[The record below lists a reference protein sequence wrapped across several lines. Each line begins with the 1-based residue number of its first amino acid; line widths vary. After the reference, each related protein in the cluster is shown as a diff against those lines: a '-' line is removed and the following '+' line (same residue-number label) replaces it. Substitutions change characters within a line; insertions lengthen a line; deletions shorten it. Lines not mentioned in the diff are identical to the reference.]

1 MRNFL
6 IRLVINMIALYITA
20 SLLPGISISGE
31 FGPLLLVAL
40 IFGIVNAIIKPIL
53 ILLTCPAVIVTLGIF
68 ILVINGLLLQI
79 TSSLSNGALVIEDF
93 GWAFVGG
100 IVMGIVGV
108 LVELGL
114 SALGLSEKKH

>member
-6 IRLVINMIALYITA
+6 IRLIINAIALSITA
-20 SLLPGISISGE
+20 SLLPGISVNG
-31 FGPLLLVAL
+31 GLGTLLLVAL

-53 ILLTCPAVIVTLGIF
+53 ILLTCPAVILTLGIF

-79 TSSLSNGALVIEDF
+79 TSSLSNGALMVEDF

-108 LVELGL
+108 VVELGL
-114 SALGLSEKKH
+114 SALGLSEEKH

>member
-6 IRLVINMIALYITA
+6 IRLIINAIALSITA
-20 SLLPGISISGE
+20 SLLPGIAVNG
-31 FGPLLLVAL
+31 GLGTLLIAAL

-53 ILLTCPAVIVTLGIF
+53 ILLTCPAVILTLGIF
-68 ILVINGLLLQI
+68 ILVINGLMLQL
-79 TSSLSNGALVIEDF
+79 TSSLSNGALVVEDF

-108 LVELGL
+108 VVELGL
-114 SALGLSEKKH
+114 SALGLSEEKH